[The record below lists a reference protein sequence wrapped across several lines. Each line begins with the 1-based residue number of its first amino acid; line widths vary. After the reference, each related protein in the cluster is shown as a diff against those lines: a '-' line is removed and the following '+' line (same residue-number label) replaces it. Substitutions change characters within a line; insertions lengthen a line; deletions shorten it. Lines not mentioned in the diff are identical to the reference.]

1 VLPIWEGT
9 TNILLL
15 DTLRTAR
22 KERGHELMLA
32 RVRKSSPQE
41 ADVLAAQLD
50 SLDDVSARRWV
61 DRLASA
67 YQAALL
73 TEIS

>member
-1 VLPIWEGT
+1 
-9 TNILLL
+9 
-15 DTLRTAR
+15 
-22 KERGHELMLA
+22 MLA